1 MQNKDLMPQK
11 NIHIRRGNKEDIPE
25 IYRLV
30 KELAIYEKA
39 EEELTTTIEYYYRQ
53 FEDGLFKTIVADK
66 GEGKLVGMML
76 FFDAFSTWK
85 GKMLWLEDF
94 VVEQSMRKRGIGQK
108 LFDELIAYG
117 KKHQYVLIKWEV
129 LDWNEPA
136 ISFYKKIGARL
147 ETNWWDGKY
156 FLEDH

>member
-1 MQNKDLMPQK
+1 MQNKDLNQLRR
-11 NIHIRRGNKEDIPE
+11 IHIRSGNIEDIPE

-30 KELAIYEKA
+30 RELAIYEKA
-39 EEELTTTIEYYYRQ
+39 EEELSTTIEYFYQQ
-53 FEDGLFKTIVADK
+53 FEAGLFKTIVADK
-66 GEGKLVGMML
+66 GGGLLAGMMV

-94 VVEQSMRKRGIGQK
+94 VVEQSMRNRGIGRM
-108 LFDELIAYG
+108 LFDELIHYG
-117 KKHQYVLIKWEV
+117 TKHNYVLIKWEV

-156 FLEDH
+156 FLEKE